1 MIVAINYAD
10 SKFKKAQHWNS
21 KTAIKYGAEK
31 VIEYGPDDIDEN
43 FRNKNREILQNDKG
57 GGYYLWKP
65 YILNKAIKSMDKDD
79 YLVYTD
85 AGSIF
90 VNPIQNL
97 IACMKRENTDIMVF
111 SLEKEMLERKYTKR
125 DAFILMDCNSNQF
138 ANTPQTI
145 GGYVILKK
153 TAFVEQFLK
162 EDLQYAQDIRI
173 ISDNENVL
181 QQDNYADF
189 ITHRHDQS
197 IWSLMVKKYGLVRFR
212 DPSQYGMCHEYE
224 SEVTKRSDYPQII
237 YSHRKNGGSRAE
249 LLIRYNMFSRMIT
262 KIGCKIMK

>member
-85 AGSIF
+85 A
-90 VNPIQNL
+90 
-97 IACMKRENTDIMVF
+97 
-111 SLEKEMLERKYTKR
+111 
-125 DAFILMDCNSNQF
+125 
-138 ANTPQTI
+138 
-145 GGYVILKK
+145 
-153 TAFVEQFLK
+153 
-162 EDLQYAQDIRI
+162 
-173 ISDNENVL
+173 
-181 QQDNYADF
+181 
-189 ITHRHDQS
+189 
-197 IWSLMVKKYGLVRFR
+197 
-212 DPSQYGMCHEYE
+212 
-224 SEVTKRSDYPQII
+224 
-237 YSHRKNGGSRAE
+237 
-249 LLIRYNMFSRMIT
+249 
-262 KIGCKIMK
+262 